1 MSNSISSFIKAY
13 GSKIVKEV
21 FVNPEINY
29 RTEAQVDHKQ
39 LTTYYSQGFL
49 TDHQYQQLLSY
60 SEHDLLELI
69 FSYHS
74 WLRSSPESVYVGL
87 NQI

>member
-1 MSNSISSFIKAY
+1 
-13 GSKIVKEV
+13 
-21 FVNPEINY
+21 
-29 RTEAQVDHKQ
+29 